1 MKKSSLSA
9 RIAAYTMQFSL
20 ESVPKEVA
28 EHAKLMIIDSF
39 GGAVAAYYL
48 EHAESARKV
57 ASDFGSRPESTLWGT
72 KQRAGMADAV
82 LANAALIHGM
92 DYDDTHVGSVVHP
105 SASVVST
112 AFTVGE
118 ATKASGRDI
127 LEAIICGYEIII
139 RLGLAARGGFHDRGF
154 HGTGI
159 VAPFAAA
166 CVAAKLL
173 RLPQAVLVHA
183 LGICG
188 SQAAALQ
195 EFLHDGSWVKKMH
208 PGWGS
213 HSAIYALML
222 AKGGVTGPYEVF
234 EGSYGL
240 YQSHLGTVDGVE
252 EAFADLGQKWLTLE
266 IAIKRYPCCHMIHSF
281 SDCVFE
287 LLAKYQFT
295 ARDIKEIECR
305 IEKRCYHIVC
315 SPELAKKRPTSDYGM
330 RFSLPYIVAMS
341 ILNGK
346 LSPAEINEQYMNN
359 LAVVELIDKIKCVE
373 DEMVKEPGHFPGWV
387 KITLNDGAVYH
398 KEQKYE
404 RGAAENPIDEQDII
418 AKYKEN
424 ALINLPQEK
433 VARLLDQVFKLD
445 KLSHIRELLEN
456 LMIE

>member
-1 MKKSSLSA
+1 MKKSLSE
-9 RIAAYTMQFSL
+9 RIAAYSLQFSL
-20 ESVPKEVA
+20 ESVPKEVV
-28 EHAKLMIIDSF
+28 EHAKLMIIDSL

-48 EHAESARKV
+48 EHAVSARQV
-57 ASDFGSRPESTLWGT
+57 AVDFGSRPESTLWGT
-72 KQRAGMADAV
+72 KQKTGMADAV

-118 ATKASGRDI
+118 AAGASGRDI
-127 LEAIICGYEIII
+127 LEAIICGYEVII
-139 RLGLAARGGFHDRGF
+139 RLGLAAQGGFHDRGF

-173 RLPQAVLVHA
+173 KLPQSVLVHA

-213 HSAIYALML
+213 HSAVYALML
-222 AKGGVTGPYEVF
+222 AKGGVTGPYEVL
-234 EGSYGL
+234 EGGYGL
-240 YQSHLGTVDGVE
+240 YQSHLGTVEGVE
-252 EAFADLGQKWLTLE
+252 EAFADLGKKWLTLE

-287 LLAKYQFT
+287 LLAQYQFT
-295 ARDIKEIECR
+295 AKDIKEIECR

-315 SPELAKKRPTSDYGM
+315 SPEPTKKRPSSDYGM

-346 LSPAEINEQYMNN
+346 LSPAEIGEQHMNN
-359 LAVVELIDKIKCVE
+359 PAVVELIDKIKCIE
-373 DEMVKEPGHFPGWV
+373 DEAVKNVGHFPGWV
-387 KITLNDGAVYH
+387 KITLTDGTVYH

-404 RGAAENPIDEQDII
+404 RGAMENPIDEQDIL
-418 AKYKEN
+418 AKYKDN
-424 ALINLPQEK
+424 ALINLPQEN
-433 VARLLDQVFKLD
+433 VAGLLKQILDLD
-445 KLSHIRELLEN
+445 KLLHIEELLKN
-456 LMIE
+456 LIIE